1 LVAFLSGMVWRAAM
15 AAGMGAALVL
25 VLGVSTAS
33 AYSVERGDT
42 LSGIAARNGVSVASL
57 RQANGLGNADRI
69 NAGQQFRI
77 GRPARAPVTRAA
89 ALGSYTV
96 RPGDT
101 IWTISKATGVPVD
114 TIVRANQLADP
125 NRIRAGQTLDLS
137 RATGPVAISQP
148 APKAPTNG
156 AVRGEAA
163 RRLLV
168 AAAREQGLNPSFVLA
183 VSLWESG
190 YNQSRVSIAGAVGL
204 MQILP
209 ATAEWAGPGLLGR
222 RADIND
228 PADNARLGAA
238 LLRHYLDQFQDPRL
252 ALAAY
257 YQGPAATRDKGIFP
271 SSRQY
276 VDGIW
281 SLRNSLQAS
290 T

>member
-1 LVAFLSGMVWRAAM
+1 MVWRAAM
-15 AAGMGAALVL
+15 AAGLSAALAV
-25 VLGVSTAS
+25 VFGASTAS

-42 LSGIAARNGVSVASL
+42 LSEIAIRNGVSVASL
-57 RQANGLGNADRI
+57 KQANGLGSSDRI
-69 NAGQQFRI
+69 YAGQQLRI

-89 ALGSYTV
+89 ALASYKV

-101 IWTISKATGVPVD
+101 VWTISRATGVPMD

-137 RATGPVAISQP
+137 RPTGPVATAASAA
-148 APKAPTNG
+148 APVAGP
-156 AVRGEAA
+156 VRGEAA
-163 RRLLV
+163 KRLLV

-190 YNQSRVSIAGAVGL
+190 YNQGRVSSAGAVGL
-204 MQILP
+204 MQVLP

-238 LLRHYLDQFQDPRL
+238 LLRHYLDQFQDPKL

>member
-1 LVAFLSGMVWRAAM
+1 MVWRAAM
-15 AAGMGAALVL
+15 AAGFGAALAV
-25 VLGVSTAS
+25 VLGASSAS

-42 LSGIAARNGVSVASL
+42 LSGIAIRNGVSVASL
-57 RQANGLGNADRI
+57 KQANGLGSSDRVY
-69 NAGQQFRI
+69 AGQQLRI

-89 ALGSYTV
+89 ALASYTV

-101 IWTISKATGVPVD
+101 VWTISRATGVPMD

-137 RATGPVAISQP
+137 RPTGPVAIAQSAAAAP
-148 APKAPTNG
+148 AAGP
-156 AVRGEAA
+156 VRGEAA
-163 RRLLV
+163 KRLLV
-168 AAAREQGLNPSFVLA
+168 AAAGEQGLNPSFVLA

-190 YNQSRVSIAGAVGL
+190 YNQGRVSSAGAVGL
-204 MQILP
+204 MQVLP
-209 ATAEWAGPGLLGR
+209 KTAEWAGPGLLGR

-238 LLRHYLDQFQDPRL
+238 LLRYYLDQFQDPKL

-257 YQGPAATRDKGIFP
+257 YQGPAATRAKGVFP